1 MSSSSPESPVM
12 THDVVNA
19 GLWFWQ
25 CAIVFAA
32 LSLARCLE
40 YFVQVII
47 NLGAL
52 KTFYLRYR
60 ICLEQRLLKRLVLNL
75 RCEFVMQISLHI
87 TRQFNFTLYILA
99 RVSRII
105 VSPVVW
111 FRPARGTAWMTRILT
126 GFIIAIPLFT
136 RTWTRR
142 NRGQTP
148 PFVRRFG
155 RAWRLTPF
163 RLLFFNM
170 LLRGVVMNW
179 FGCESQENTLLYL
192 IEVCEVKSMLKIF
205 RIERRNKFFEPKCTF
220 LSKNNIFS
228 VGSRDVTSISSRSL
242 RK

>member
-1 MSSSSPESPVM
+1 
-12 THDVVNA
+12 
-19 GLWFWQ
+19 
-25 CAIVFAA
+25 
-32 LSLARCLE
+32 
-40 YFVQVII
+40 
-47 NLGAL
+47 
-52 KTFYLRYR
+52 
-60 ICLEQRLLKRLVLNL
+60 
-75 RCEFVMQISLHI
+75 MQISLHI
-87 TRQFNFTLYILA
+87 TRQFNFTLYILG

-111 FRPARGTAWMTRILT
+111 FRPARGTALMTRILT

-142 NRGQTP
+142 NRDQTP

-163 RLLFFNM
+163 RVLFFNM

-205 RIERRNKFFEPKCTF
+205 RIERRNKCFEPKCTF

-242 RK
+242 RKYLGP

>member
-1 MSSSSPESPVM
+1 
-12 THDVVNA
+12 
-19 GLWFWQ
+19 
-25 CAIVFAA
+25 
-32 LSLARCLE
+32 
-40 YFVQVII
+40 
-47 NLGAL
+47 
-52 KTFYLRYR
+52 
-60 ICLEQRLLKRLVLNL
+60 
-75 RCEFVMQISLHI
+75 MQISLHI
-87 TRQFNFTLYILA
+87 TRQFNFTLYILG

-126 GFIIAIPLFT
+126 GFIIAIAFFT

-170 LLRGVVMNW
+170 LLMGVVMNW

-205 RIERRNKFFEPKCTF
+205 RIERRNKCFEPKCTF

-228 VGSRDVTSISSRSL
+228 VGSRDVTRRRRRQWKRRRRRRQDDDDGSENVAKKMNLPSFRLNRFYLDPLNMSNAGDFFWSWIRQDFIQVQKEKGKFVVVCP
-242 RK
+242 RPP